1 MKEQIYK
8 LLELVDLLE
17 NDDSPENKQKVLSQI
32 EQVKYEVENG

>member
-17 NDDSPENKQKVLSQI
+17 NDYSPENKQKLLSQI